1 MTDWKRE
8 KTGWLARVGS
18 MQLKARGRGGREMN
32 QEKIREEGAE
42 VT

>member
-18 MQLKARGRGGREMN
+18 MQLQARGREREMN
-32 QEKIREEGAE
+32 QEMREEGAE